1 MGPKQLAPDVRF
13 SKTFRYNSSSA
24 AASDEVTVGNLLQLM
39 VVALT
44 VTTTAR
50 LWRSVRLVRVE
61 AWSIGAIGGTPEII
75 RIVGVGDGPQA
86 VASDMSM
93 GVRPA
98 HVVWRPPARS
108 RSSFWYDTGSGEADG
123 LFELTAP
130 SGTILDITLEVLMVN
145 NFDTGGATA
154 GPVPAGASAGAV
166 YLCSLDGNGL
176 TGKFVPEDYLL
187 LP

>member
-13 SKTFRYNSSSA
+13 SKTFRFASA
-24 AASDEVTVGNLLQLM
+24 VNVAVTVTVANMLQLM
-39 VVALT
+39 CVALT
-44 VTTTAR
+44 ATSSVR
-50 LWRSVRLVRVE
+50 LFRSIRLVRVE
-61 AWSIGAIGGTPEII
+61 CWAIGAIGGAPEVVRVSGI
-75 RIVGVGDGPQA
+75 GDGPQS

-108 RSSFWYDTGSGEADG
+108 RSSLWYDTGSSEADG
-123 LFELTAP
+123 LFEIDAP
-130 SGTILDITLEVLMVN
+130 SGTVFDLTLEVLMVN
-145 NFDTGGATA
+145 NFDSGSATA
-154 GPVPAGASAGAV
+154 GPVPAGASPGAI